1 MRREMADGIEIGR
14 LARENVILRHG
25 FERFR
30 GETQVHRMS
39 GLARKIN
46 REPREHR
53 VHRFDA
59 AKAPA
64 PVRAAAGFRQLR
76 ERRNVL
82 AFNFPSC
89 CQFFEFVFHNK

>member
-1 MRREMADGIEIGR
+1 MVRREMADGVEVGR
-14 LARENVILRHG
+14 LAREDVILRHG
-25 FERFR
+25 LERFG
-30 GETQVHRMS
+30 GEAQVHRMTS
-39 GLARKIN
+39 LARKIN

-64 PVRAAAGFRQLR
+64 PVRAAAGLGQLR

-82 AFNFPSC
+82 AFDLSRC
-89 CQFFEFVFHNK
+89 G